1 MIVVVGDSVRLQFER
16 SLGAGDETVLLKYIE
31 VYYTAEQFAFLIGFL
46 RWILKLLYL
55 AYFLLETLLVL
66 QAKFLLLD
74 VFSFLLFVL

>member
-16 SLGAGDETVLLKYIE
+16 SLGWGDETVLLKYIE

-55 AYFLLETLLVL
+55 AYFLLEILLVL
-66 QAKFLLLD
+66 QAEFLLLD
-74 VFSFLLFVL
+74 VFSFLLFLL